1 MKPFTAWLLTAAVFT
16 LATAASAGPGKGNGK
31 GAGHGGMPDEFRGVI
46 HELFANH
53 DSFTRT
59 VDLIDDGYR
68 AKTVSKDPKKASLLQ
83 KHVRQMESRLDDG
96 RGVRQWDPAFAELR
110 QHYADMEVSI
120 EEVKGGLVVEVTG
133 KTPEAIAVARNH
145 AKIIDGFIKKGSK
158 QMHATHAAVL
168 SDAETPAAKP
178 ACESCGKGGCQGGCG
193 KGKGK
198 GKGAGAGKGKTPC
211 CENEISETQPP
222 SSK

>member
-1 MKPFTAWLLTAAVFT
+1 MKTFTAWWLVASVFI
-16 LATAASAGPGKGNGK
+16 LVSGASAGPGKGK

-59 VDLIDDGYR
+59 VDLIEGGYR
-68 AKTVSKDPKKASLLQ
+68 AKTVSKDPKKAVLLQ
-83 KHVRQMESRLDDG
+83 KHVHQMESRLENG

-110 QHYADMEVSI
+110 QHYADMKISI
-120 EEVKGGLVVEVTG
+120 EEVKGGIVVEVTG
-133 KTPEAIAVARNH
+133 RTPEAVAVARNH
-145 AKIIDGFIKKGSK
+145 AKIIDGFIKKGFE

-168 SDAETPAAKP
+168 SDAKEPGAKP
-178 ACESCGKGGCQGGCG
+178 ACGFCGKDGCQGGCG

-198 GKGAGAGKGKTPC
+198 GKGGGKGRKA
-211 CENEISETQPP
+211 SQ
-222 SSK
+222 K